1 MEILEIIIPIAAIFN
16 FFLGFF
22 VLIKDP
28 SKKLNLFFGI
38 SCFVTSIWI
47 FANFMMGVRQ
57 TLFWLESA
65 SAFGALVPFT
75 ALLWILELCEKR
87 LSGKSLILLGGLALF
102 FFVVSYTELITTD
115 IKEIHFG
122 RFEGKTGP
130 LFPLY
135 SVYVSGVLLFIL
147 YVFIEGYLKASG
159 IKKLQLSYVMI
170 GGILYM
176 SSASIVTLIFPLFG
190 IYRFAFLDTPS
201 SLFLLFFTALAITRY
216 HLFGIEV
223 ILTEILVLVIGILLL
238 IQIFVAPTI
247 FWKIINGTIFLL
259 FCIFGYLLIR
269 GVFREIKRRE
279 EVERIAQ
286 QEKALREKAE
296 KLAEEFQHLDRLKN
310 QFILT
315 TQHHLRT
322 PLSII
327 KGYLATIL
335 GGIYGEIKNQK
346 INQALKNTLQATQRL
361 ITLVNEFLDISQFQ
375 LGKGALKKEEINLK
389 DVLNETVEELR
400 PEAEKKKLYLK
411 MIFKTEDLKLKADF
425 QRLKEAFFNLIDN
438 AIKYT
443 QKGGIEIKVESKSP
457 ESLLVSIKD
466 TGIGMSKETLS
477 KIFKGLFERGKEA
490 EKVELTGKGIGLFIS
505 KVIVDAHKG
514 KIWAESEGPGKGSTF
529 FVELP
534 RK

>member
-223 ILTEILVLVIGILLL
+223 ILTEILVGVIGILLL

-247 FWKIINGTIFLL
+247 FWKIINGIIFLL

-269 GVFREIKRRE
+269 GVFREIRRRE
-279 EVERIAQ
+279 ELERISRA
-286 QEKALREKAE
+286 KT
-296 KLAEEFQHLDRLKN
+296 EFISITSHQ
-310 QFILT
+310 
-315 TQHHLRT
+315 LRT
-322 PLSII
+322 PLTVI
-327 KGYLATIL
+327 KGYLSMIL
-335 GGIYGEIKNQK
+335 EGVYGEVSEKVKKVLENIYLANE
-346 INQALKNTLQATQRL
+346 RL
-361 ITLVNEFLDISQFQ
+361 IKLVNSFLNVSKIE
-375 LGKGALKKEEINLK
+375 LGKLELELERTDIAEVIESVLKEMEVGA
-389 DVLNETVEELR
+389 R
-400 PEAEKKKLYLK
+400 EKNLYLRFEK
-411 MIFKTEDLKLKADF
+411 P
-425 QRLKEAFFNLIDN
+425 KEVPKILVDKEKIREIILNLVDN

-443 QKGGIEIKVESKSP
+443 QRGGIEIKLQIIDSRLQIV
-457 ESLLVSIKD
+457 VSD
-466 TGIGMSKETLS
+466 TGEGLTKEE
-477 KIFKGLFERGKEA
+477 KEKLFESFSRGSAGQKYW
-490 EKVELTGKGIGLFIS
+490 VEGAGIGLYVA
-505 KVIVDAHKG
+505 KRIVELHQG
-514 KIWAESEGPGKGSTF
+514 KIWVESEGKGKGSTF
-529 FVELP
+529 YVELP
-534 RK
+534 IK

>member
-247 FWKIINGTIFLL
+247 FWKIVNGIIFLL

-269 GVFREIKRRE
+269 GVFREIRRRE
-279 EVERIAQ
+279 ELERISRT
-286 QEKALREKAE
+286 KT
-296 KLAEEFQHLDRLKN
+296 EFISITSHQ
-310 QFILT
+310 
-315 TQHHLRT
+315 LRT
-322 PLSII
+322 PLTVI
-327 KGYLATIL
+327 KGYLSMIL
-335 GGIYGEIKNQK
+335 EGVYGEVSEKVKKVLENIYLANE
-346 INQALKNTLQATQRL
+346 RL
-361 ITLVNEFLDISQFQ
+361 IKLVNSFLNVSKIE
-375 LGKGALKKEEINLK
+375 LGKLELELERTDIAEVIESVLKEMEVGA
-389 DVLNETVEELR
+389 R
-400 PEAEKKKLYLK
+400 EKNLYLRFEK
-411 MIFKTEDLKLKADF
+411 P
-425 QRLKEAFFNLIDN
+425 KEVPKILVDKEKIREIILNLVDN

-443 QKGGIEIKVESKSP
+443 QRGGIEIKLQIIDSRLQIV
-457 ESLLVSIKD
+457 VSD
-466 TGIGMSKETLS
+466 TGEGLTKEE
-477 KIFKGLFERGKEA
+477 KEKLFESFSRGSAGQKYW
-490 EKVELTGKGIGLFIS
+490 VEGAGIGLYVA
-505 KVIVDAHKG
+505 KRIVELHQG
-514 KIWAESEGPGKGSTF
+514 KIWVESEGKGKGSTF
-529 FVELP
+529 YVELP
-534 RK
+534 IK